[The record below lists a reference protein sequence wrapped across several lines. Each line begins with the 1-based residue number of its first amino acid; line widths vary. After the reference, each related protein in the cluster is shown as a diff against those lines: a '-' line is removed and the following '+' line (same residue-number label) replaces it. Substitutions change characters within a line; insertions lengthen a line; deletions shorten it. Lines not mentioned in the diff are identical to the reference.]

1 MTQRVDQIHVKIL
14 IDSPTSTEITKL
26 IIASLFTNMTL
37 VYTSKSEC
45 MLLCFRLFIVS
56 LLNYVLYSLIY
67 SSAINGNTLYQM
79 FVNIMIFS
87 VPIEQRCE
95 LLRLYSAGSG
105 RMT

>member
-1 MTQRVDQIHVKIL
+1 M
-14 IDSPTSTEITKL
+14 EITKL
-26 IIASLFTNMTL
+26 IIVSVFTNMTL

-56 LLNYVLYSLIY
+56 LLNYILYSSHLLIRHKWKC
-67 SSAINGNTLYQM
+67 LYQM
-79 FVNIMIFS
+79 LVNIMIFS

-95 LLRLYSAGSG
+95 LLRYSVGSG